1 MENLTLT
8 EQQFNLLKKS
18 FTTSVVLLA
27 GMIAL
32 INIRCFHAEVN
43 LTSLFRWFT
52 TGLSAA
58 SFLFFIFY
66 KWAWRVGPLPAWSG
80 RPLLQGVWVGFL
92 SSDYGQAPDAPP
104 LTLPI
109 VFVIRQ
115 TYLTLSLQ
123 SFTQSQTGDSRVEAI
138 IRNARNDATRLTYVF
153 ELKNEYPGARKLV
166 NGAGDLE
173 LLAGDTILKGSYWT
187 SSPTHGSLALRR
199 VSTRPDEIKRFDDAV
214 KKWPLSTLW
223 QVK

>member
-18 FTTSVVLLA
+18 FTTTVVMLA
-27 GMIAL
+27 GVVAL
-32 INIRCFHAEVN
+32 FNIRFFDTPVTM
-43 LTSLFRWFT
+43 TSLFRWFT
-52 TGLSAA
+52 TGLTAA
-58 SFLFFIFY
+58 SFLFVIFY
-66 KWAWRVGPLPAWSG
+66 KWAWRIGPLPAWSG

-138 IRNARNDATRLTYVF
+138 IRNARNNATRLAYVF

-166 NGAGDLE
+166 NGADDLE
-173 LLAGDTILKGSYWT
+173 LLAGGTILKGSYWT
-187 SSPTHGSLALRR
+187 SSPTHGSLAMRR
-199 VSTRPDEIKRFDDAV
+199 VSTRADEIKRYEDAAQ
-214 KKWPLSTLW
+214 KWPLDTLW
-223 QVK
+223 HVK

>member
-1 MENLTLT
+1 MENFTLT
-8 EQQFNLLKKS
+8 EQQFNLLKKA
-18 FTTSVVLLA
+18 FTATVVLLA
-27 GMIAL
+27 GAVAL
-32 INIRCFHAEVN
+32 VNIHFFQAPVN
-43 LTSLFRWFT
+43 VTSLFRWFT
-52 TGLSAA
+52 TGLSVA
-58 SFLFFIFY
+58 SFLFVIFY
-66 KWAWRVGPLPAWSG
+66 KWAWRIGPLPAWSG
-80 RPLLQGVWVGFL
+80 RPLLQGVWVGSL
-92 SSDYGQAPDAPP
+92 TSDYGQAPGTPP

-138 IRNARNDATRLTYVF
+138 IRNARNNATRLAYVF

-187 SSPTHGSLALRR
+187 SSPTHGSLIMQR
-199 VSTRPDEIKRFDDAV
+199 VSTRPDEIKRFEDATQ
-214 KKWPLSTLW
+214 KWPLNTQW
-223 QVK
+223 RMK